1 MVVNI
6 DGDKL
11 HVDFNNM
18 GGRLSGHSEKTG
30 LFFIK
35 EIFDFDVNVKKGA
48 LSMGLVF
55 VADK

>member
-1 MVVNI
+1 MVNI